1 MFVFVALRCR
11 LSWPCSER
19 AANFSLGGVPE
30 LVTSDNILAIT
41 LLTASALTSG
51 FFAYMHSLR
60 RQAYLMLWSA
70 GWFLLALHYLSP
82 ALDPWIA
89 VAPWQ
94 PVLNQCLLAAAA
106 LLFFSTARV
115 YTEAKPLVGPQI
127 AVGAIFALWAAAF
140 YLHSVSVSPQLGIA
154 VVLIGA
160 AWVFYQESRR
170 QETFADLLLAISF
183 LTWGAIVFGELLLTS
198 RVAES
203 LRALE
208 ILPQLFAA
216 ALMVMGLYEEEKRR
230 VEQNML
236 ALSNVNLAASGFAGT
251 EIQKMLSHALE
262 RVLSVVRMPAGA
274 LFLHHGNAEGPTSV
288 VAIGLAENFCA
299 ASQEEG
305 LDDHVVALVSRLG
318 GLVVFRDLGR
328 DAAWAALEGEE
339 AFRRFR
345 QLAIGQNLRTVVGIS
360 LQAKEQAFG
369 VLFLGSPDSRRFTAA
384 ELRLLLA
391 LGHQIG
397 MAVENGYLVQQTARR
412 SKELHMLNEIGRTLS
427 STLDPE
433 ALFETISTEMKRL
446 FDVDHFFIALRDPV
460 RNEIRFEV
468 EVRDGVT
475 MPKRSRPTGDQY
487 VTEYLMRTRQPLLI
501 RENYSEEL
509 RKLGLEPQHQKVGCF
524 CGVPLLL
531 YEQAIGAMAV
541 QSLQEHTFDAGNL
554 EMMRVLAS
562 EAVIALENA
571 RLFREERTKSRHL
584 TLLNDISRNV
594 ITTLN
599 LDEMLAKI
607 AEELEQGLDYSHI
620 GIGLL
625 DYSSKEI
632 IIQAEAGKRKGALGR
647 RLGLDGN
654 VVGRVARTGQM
665 AVVDYLDSAGAR
677 GEPVL
682 EGSISAIAL
691 PVVYADQL
699 HGVLYVE
706 TEKRADFSREEILFL
721 GTLAD
726 LISGA
731 LNNASTFQKAQE
743 QAITDGL
750 TGVKTHRFFME
761 SLSAEWKRST
771 RAGRS
776 FSLVLMDL
784 DRFKFVND
792 FYGHLDGDI
801 VLQRVAHILDENCR
815 RSDVVARYGGDEFV
829 ILMPETDAEQ
839 SQQLAGKLRSWIASD
854 PVLHEKNVTSSFG
867 VAAFPIHGSTPQ
879 ELIQAADASMY
890 LSKHQG
896 GNAVSTAAHFNPDD
910 SKQWKRDVLEAYLG
924 VTLKRQFSTGP
935 DAFAEIHNRVE
946 QFARSLAE
954 IRMAASPQ
962 NGGASND
969 TGSSFEPLPPV
980 VMDTLTSL
988 ALAVDAKDR
997 FTEGHSQKVSGYA
1010 VLIAEAFGLQGPEI
1024 EEIRL
1029 AGLLHDVGKVGIV
1042 ESILNKSGPLNP
1054 DEWETMKRHVE
1065 YGAKLLE
1072 PLRGTERIRET
1083 VAHHHEFF
1091 DGSGYPRGLA
1101 GSHIPLGA
1109 RILAIADA
1117 YDTITTER
1125 TYKKARTPN
1134 EAFQEL
1140 DRCGGA
1146 QFDPELV
1153 RLFVSRLRHLPNPL
1167 IDPISAP
1174 EREVLSE

>member
-1 MFVFVALRCR
+1 MTPD
-11 LSWPCSER
+11 S
-19 AANFSLGGVPE
+19 
-30 LVTSDNILAIT
+30 IIAIT

-51 FFAYMHSLR
+51 FFAYMHSIR

-70 GWFLLALHYLSP
+70 GWCLLALHYLTP
-82 ALDPWIA
+82 ALEPWIA

-94 PVLNQCLLAAAA
+94 SAVNQWLLAAAA

-115 YTEAKPLVGPQI
+115 YTEAKPLVRPQI
-127 AVGAIFALWAAAF
+127 AVGGFFVLWTAAF
-140 YLHSVSVSPQLGIA
+140 YLHSVSVSPQLGVA
-154 VVLIGA
+154 VVLFGV

-170 QETFADLLLAISF
+170 QETFADLLLAASF
-183 LTWGAIVFGELLLTS
+183 LTWGAIVIGEVLLTS
-198 RVAES
+198 RVADS

-230 VEQNML
+230 VEHNML
-236 ALSNVNLAASGFAGT
+236 ALSNVNLATSGFVGA

-274 LFLHHGNAEGPTSV
+274 LFLHHGNAQGPTSV
-288 VAIGLAENFCA
+288 VAVGLAENFCA

-305 LDDHVVALVSRLG
+305 LDDHLVDLVSRLG
-318 GLVVFRDLGR
+318 GLVVFRDLAR
-328 DAAWAALEGEE
+328 DASWAALEGEE

-345 QLAIGQNLRTVVGIS
+345 QLAMGQGLRTVVGIS

-369 VLFLGSPDSRRFTAA
+369 VLFLGTPDSRRFAAA

-397 MAVENGYLVQQTARR
+397 MAVENSYLVQQTARR
-412 SKELHMLNEIGRTLS
+412 TEELHMLNEIGRALS

-433 ALFETISTEMKRL
+433 ALFETILSELKRL
-446 FDVDHFFIALRDPV
+446 VDVNHFYIALHDPV
-460 RNEIRFEV
+460 HGEIRFEI
-468 EVRDGVT
+468 EVHDGVT
-475 MPKRSRPTGDQY
+475 QPKRSRPYSEQH
-487 VTEYLMRTRQPLLI
+487 VTEYVMRTRQPLLI
-501 RENYSEEL
+501 REHYAEEL
-509 RKLGLEPQHQKVGCF
+509 RKIGLNSREDNGSF

-531 YEQAIGAMAV
+531 YERVIGVMAV
-541 QSLQEHTFDAGNL
+541 QSPREGAFDAGHL
-554 EMMRVLAS
+554 EMMRVVAS

-571 RLFREERTKSRHL
+571 RLFREERAKSRHL
-584 TLLNDISRNV
+584 TLLNNISRNV

-599 LDEMLAKI
+599 PDEMLAKI

-625 DYSSKEI
+625 DYSNKEI
-632 IIQAEAGKRKGALGR
+632 VIQAEAGRRKGVLGR

-654 VVGRVARTGQM
+654 VVGRVARTGHM
-665 AVVDYLDSAGAR
+665 AVVTYQDSAEAG

-682 EGSISAIAL
+682 EGSVSAVAL
-691 PVVYADQL
+691 PIVYADQL

-706 TEKRADFSREEILFL
+706 TDQSADFPQEEILFL

-731 LNNASTFQKAQE
+731 LHNAFTFQKAQE

-761 SLSAEWKRST
+761 ALSGEWKRST

-801 VLQRVAHILDENCR
+801 VLQRVAHILDQNCR

-829 ILMPETDAEQ
+829 ILMPETDSEQ
-839 SQQLAGKLRSWIASD
+839 SHQLAAKLRSWIASD
-854 PVLHEKNVTSSFG
+854 PVLREKNVTSSFG
-867 VAAFPIHGSTPQ
+867 VATFPTHGSTPQ
-879 ELIQAADASMY
+879 ELIQVADASMY

-896 GNAVSTAAHFNPDD
+896 GNAVSTADHFNPDE

-924 VTLKRQFSTGP
+924 VTLKRQFTTGP
-935 DAFAEIHNRVE
+935 DAFVEIYSRIE
-946 QFARSLAE
+946 QFARSLSE
-954 IRMAASPQ
+954 TGQMTSRPNGNGVHKTTAS
-962 NGGASND
+962 SC
-969 TGSSFEPLPPV
+969 EPLPPV

-988 ALAVDAKDR
+988 ALAVDAKDQ
-997 FTEGHSQKVSGYA
+997 FTQGHSQKVSGYA
-1010 VLIAEAFGLQGPEI
+1010 VLIAEAMDLKDSEI

-1029 AGLLHDVGKVGIV
+1029 GGMLHDVGKVGIA
-1042 ESILNKSGPLNP
+1042 ESILNKCSPLNP

-1072 PLRGTERIRET
+1072 PLRGTERIREI

-1091 DGSGYPRGLA
+1091 DGSGYPQGLA
-1101 GSHIPLGA
+1101 GSQIPLGA
-1109 RILAIADA
+1109 RIVAIADA
-1117 YDTITTER
+1117 FDTITSER
-1125 TYKKARTPN
+1125 TYKKARTPE

-1140 DRCGGA
+1140 ERCGAA

-1153 RLFVSRLRHLPNPL
+1153 RAFISRVSRLPNPL
-1167 IDPISAP
+1167 IEPALVP
-1174 EREVLSE
+1174 EPEVIR

>member
-1 MFVFVALRCR
+1 M
-11 LSWPCSER
+11 S
-19 AANFSLGGVPE
+19 
-30 LVTSDNILAIT
+30 SDSIIAIT

-70 GWFLLALHYLSP
+70 GWCLLALHYLSP
-82 ALDPWIA
+82 ALEPWIA
-89 VAPWQ
+89 VASWQ
-94 PVLNQCLLAAAA
+94 PAVNQWLLAAAA

-115 YTEAKPLVGPQI
+115 YTEARPWVRPQI
-127 AVGAIFALWAAAF
+127 AVGAFFVLWAAAF
-140 YLHSVSVSPQLGIA
+140 YLHGVSVSPQLGVA
-154 VVLIGA
+154 VVLFGV

-170 QETFADLLLAISF
+170 QETFADLLLAVSF
-183 LTWGAIVFGELLLTS
+183 LTWGAVVIGEVLLTS
-198 RVAES
+198 RVANS

-216 ALMVMGLYEEEKRR
+216 ALMVMGVYEEEKRR
-230 VEQNML
+230 VEHNML
-236 ALSNVNLAASGFAGT
+236 ALSNVNLATSGFAGM

-288 VAIGLAENFCA
+288 VAIGLTENFCA

-305 LDDHVVALVSRLG
+305 LDDHLVDLVSRLG

-328 DAAWAALEGEE
+328 DASWAALEGEE

-345 QLAIGQNLRTVVGIS
+345 QLAMSQHLRTVVGIS

-369 VLFLGSPDSRRFTAA
+369 VLFLGTPDSRRFTAA

-397 MAVENGYLVQQTARR
+397 MAVENSYLVQQTARR
-412 SKELHMLNEIGRTLS
+412 SKELHMLNEIGRALS

-433 ALFETISTEMKRL
+433 ALFETILSEMKRL
-446 FDVDHFFIALRDPV
+446 FDVNHFFIALRDPV

-509 RKLGLEPQHQKVGCF
+509 RKLGLEPLHLQFGCF

-531 YEQAIGAMAV
+531 YERAIGVMAV
-541 QSLQEHTFDAGNL
+541 QSPQEHTFDTGHL

-562 EAVIALENA
+562 EVVIALENA
-571 RLFREERTKSRHL
+571 RLFREERANSRHL
-584 TLLNDISRNV
+584 TLLNNISRNI

-599 LDEMLAKI
+599 PDEMLAKI

-632 IIQAEAGKRKGALGR
+632 VIQAEAGHRKGALGR
-647 RLGLDGN
+647 RLALDGN
-654 VVGRVARTGQM
+654 VAGRVARTGQM
-665 AVVDYLDSAGAR
+665 AVVNYLDSSDAQ

-682 EGSISAIAL
+682 EGSVSAIAL
-691 PVVYADQL
+691 PIVYADQL

-706 TEKRADFSREEILFL
+706 TDKCADFPQEEILFL

-731 LNNASTFQKAQE
+731 LHNALTFQKAQE

-761 SLSAEWKRST
+761 ALSAEWKRST

-801 VLQRVAHILDENCR
+801 VLQRVAHILDQYCR

-854 PVLHEKNVTSSFG
+854 PVLREKNVTSSFG

-879 ELIQAADASMY
+879 ELIQVADASMY

-896 GNAVSTAAHFNPDD
+896 GNAVFTADHFNPED

-935 DAFAEIHNRVE
+935 DAFVEIYSRIE
-946 QFARSLAE
+946 QFARSLSE
-954 IRMAASPQ
+954 TRIAASRP
-962 NGGASND
+962 NGGVSN
-969 TGSSFEPLPPV
+969 GIASSFEPLPHV

-988 ALAVDAKDR
+988 ALAVDAKDQ

-1010 VLIAEAFGLQGPEI
+1010 VLIAEAIGLKSQEI

-1029 AGLLHDVGKVGIV
+1029 GSILHDVGKVGIT

-1054 DEWETMKRHVE
+1054 EEWETMKRHVE

-1072 PLRGTERIRET
+1072 PLRGTKRIREM

-1091 DGSGYPRGLA
+1091 DGSGYPQGLA
-1101 GSHIPLGA
+1101 GAQIPLGA
-1109 RILAIADA
+1109 RIVAIADA
-1117 YDTITTER
+1117 YDTITSER
-1125 TYKKARTPN
+1125 TYKKARTPV
-1134 EAFQEL
+1134 EAFLEL
-1140 DRCGGA
+1140 ERCGAA

-1153 RLFVSRLRHLPNPL
+1153 RVFVARLRHLPSPL
-1167 IDPISAP
+1167 IEPILTP
-1174 EREVLSE
+1174 EREVLS